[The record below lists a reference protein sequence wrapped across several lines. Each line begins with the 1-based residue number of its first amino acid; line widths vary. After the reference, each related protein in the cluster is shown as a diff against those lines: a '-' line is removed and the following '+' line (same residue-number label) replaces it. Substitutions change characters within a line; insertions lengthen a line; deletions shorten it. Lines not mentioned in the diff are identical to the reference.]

1 MEFNLSFQDVLE
13 QLFSKE
19 GKVYFIGEKFDSSV
33 ALGLHKDSYVTYF
46 IRTCGCVIFYDSI
59 MPLTKGLYTQ
69 KYACV
74 SKEDF
79 EKGVHNEKVQ
89 CGPES

>member
-1 MEFNLSFQDVLE
+1 MEFNFSFQEMLE
-13 QLFSKE
+13 RLFSE
-19 GKVYFIGEKFDSSV
+19 GGKVYFIGEKFDSSV
-33 ALGLHKDSYVTYF
+33 ALGLHKDGYITYF
-46 IRTCGCVIFYDSI
+46 IRTCGCVLFYDSI

>member
-13 QLFSKE
+13 WLFNE
-19 GKVYFIGEKFDSSV
+19 EDKVYFVGEKFDSSV
-33 ALGLHKDSYVTYF
+33 ALGLHKDGYITYF
-46 IRTCGCVIFYDSI
+46 IHTYGCVLFYDSI

-69 KYACV
+69 KYACI

-89 CGPES
+89 RGPES

>member
-1 MEFNLSFQDVLE
+1 MEFNIDFQDVLGR
-13 QLFSKE
+13 LFNRE
-19 GKVYFIGEKFDSSV
+19 GKAYFIGEKFNSNV
-33 ALGLHKDSYVTYF
+33 ALGLHKDGYITYF
-46 IRTCGCVIFYDSI
+46 IRTCGCVLFHDSI
-59 MPLTKGLYTQ
+59 MPLTKGLYKQ

-89 CGPES
+89 RGPES

>member
-1 MEFNLSFQDVLE
+1 MEFNLSFQEVLE
-13 QLFSKE
+13 RLFSGG

-33 ALGLHKDSYVTYF
+33 ALGLHKDGYITYC
-46 IRTCGCVIFYDSI
+46 IRTCECVLFYDSI